1 MSAWSRQVYFVGA
14 DIAEKEGEAEKEEKK
29 EEKRERK
36 RKKVKLNS
44 CNFFS
49 LQRGML
55 FLGSLHWAAVW
66 ISSLL

>member
-1 MSAWSRQVYFVGA
+1 MSAWLRQVYFVGA

-29 EEKRERK
+29 EEKRERE
-36 RKKVKLNS
+36 KKVKLSS

-55 FLGSLHWAAVW
+55 FLRSLHWAADW